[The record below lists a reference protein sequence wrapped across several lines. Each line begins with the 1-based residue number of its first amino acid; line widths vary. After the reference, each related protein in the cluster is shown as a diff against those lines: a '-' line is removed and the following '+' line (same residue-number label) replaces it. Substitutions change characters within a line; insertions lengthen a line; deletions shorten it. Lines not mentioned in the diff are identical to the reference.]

1 MATEEE
7 VTKVV
12 KLGPQTPAARRAQP
26 LVEEGLEPLPEETPA
41 PPEPIGPVT
50 PVARELA
57 QIEESVEAPEVVAA
71 LEPPPPPQAA
81 APPEVAAAPDIDLEP
96 AIETDPAVEAEP
108 EVEPE
113 PQIQPE
119 PAEVPGPTPEA
130 APTAAPRPGPPPGAA
145 VAALAT
151 LGSGLAMLLVLVSAI
166 GPSEPPTLAG
176 GGNFEA
182 TPSLREVAPGGRIL
196 LTGSGAPG
204 DAPMTLETRTAGGE
218 WQAAGEAVSGDDGAF
233 RVSGRVAAAPGRVMV
248 RARAGGAATSTPV
261 GVDVRPLRLSSV
273 GDINL
278 GDVAGAGIAAEGP
291 RYPWASA
298 GRKLRSAD
306 IAFGNLECAISKR
319 GTPFEKLYNF
329 RGTPAALQGLARHS
343 GIDVLNLANNHVG
356 DYGPRAMLDTVRW
369 VERFG
374 MQAVGAGRNLRRA
387 LEPQVLE
394 RLGLKVAFVGFS
406 EIAPIE
412 FAAVDGRPGTAWA
425 TPESVAAAVHDAR
438 RQADVV
444 VATFHWGIEKAS
456 YETAQQQVLAAAAA
470 AAGAQ
475 LVIGAHPHVL
485 QPLRR
490 QGAALVA
497 YSLGNF
503 VFGAASSDTTA
514 TGILETDLS
523 SEGVLA
529 ARWRPG
535 EIAGGRP
542 HLKRSPGHR
551 LPVDDAE
558 AMAAGVSL

>member
-26 LVEEGLEPLPEETPA
+26 LVEESAEPLPEGA
-41 PPEPIGPVT
+41 AAPEPIGPAT
-50 PVARELA
+50 PVAREHA
-57 QIEESVEAPEVVAA
+57 QIEER
-71 LEPPPPPQAA
+71 AA
-81 APPEVAAAPDIDLEP
+81 APEVAAAADPAQEVDADLELEEEP
-96 AIETDPAVEAEP
+96 DFDAEAEAEVDVATRVEAEP
-108 EVEPE
+108 D
-113 PQIQPE
+113 
-119 PAEVPGPTPEA
+119 A
-130 APTAAPRPGPPPGAA
+130 APTPTPRPGPPPGAA

-151 LGSGLAMLLVLVSAI
+151 LGSGLVMLLVLVSAI
-166 GPSEPPTLAG
+166 GPSEPPPLAG
-176 GGNFEA
+176 QGTFTA
-182 TPSLREVAPGGRIL
+182 TASLREVAPGGRVVL
-196 LTGSGAPG
+196 SGSGAPG
-204 DAPMTLETRTAGGE
+204 DAPMTLETRTADGE
-218 WQAAGEAVSGDDGAF
+218 WQAAGEAVSDDEGAF
-233 RVSGRVAAAPGRVMV
+233 RLSGRVAAAPGKVMV
-248 RARAGGAATSTPV
+248 RARASGTATSSPV
-261 GVDVRPLRLSSV
+261 GLEVRPLRLSSV

-278 GDVAGAGIAAEGP
+278 GDVPGAGIAADGP

-298 GRKLRSAD
+298 GRRLRSAD

-319 GTPFEKLYNF
+319 GTPFDKLYNF
-329 RGTPAALQGLARHS
+329 RGTPAALRGLARHS

-356 DYGPRAMLDTVRW
+356 DYGPVATLDTVRW

-374 MQAVGAGRNLRRA
+374 MHAVGAGRNLGRA
-387 LEPQVLE
+387 LEPQVVE
-394 RLGLKVAFVGFS
+394 RLGVKVAFVGFS

-444 VATFHWGIEKAS
+444 VATFHWGIEKAP
-456 YETAQQQVLAAAAA
+456 YETAQQQELAAAAA

-514 TGILETDLS
+514 TGILQTDLS

-542 HLKRSPGHR
+542 HMKRSPGRR